1 MYVNS
6 WLYDALAR
14 QGEHPKSSDPF
25 LTSETISKQRTA
37 LFNVSN
43 PIMKKPKSSAPQD
56 AKAEEKVPEGKD
68 DGGDKDDFEDKG
80 DMEEDGADGIKFE
93 DAMDV

>member
-1 MYVNS
+1 MLYS

-25 LTSETISKQRTA
+25 LTTEAINRQRTA

-43 PIMKKPKSSAPQD
+43 PIMKKPKPSAPQD
-56 AKAEEKVPEGKD
+56 AKAEEKASESKD
-68 DGGDKDDFEDKG
+68 DEGDKDDSEDKG
-80 DMEEDGADGIKFE
+80 DMDEDGGADGIKFE